1 MAVQVL
7 PAALAAKIAAG
18 EVVERPASVVKELC
32 ENALD
37 AQATSIA
44 VVIEQGGLRRLCVED
59 DGVGI
64 AANDL
69 PLTVRRYAT
78 SKIGSVDDLA
88 AIRTLGFRGEALAS
102 IAAVSHLDIRSRTA
116 QDRAAQQLKTAGGD
130 DPKVTATSGPVGTA
144 VDVRQLFFNVP
155 ARLAFCK
162 SPQAETQRVTQCVQ
176 HLALSR
182 PAVRFSLTV
191 SGREVFASAGS
202 GRIEDV
208 FIAMH
213 GHELA
218 EQLIPVDDPLVQGV
232 LVQPTVNRGNRTGV
246 SLFVNNR
253 WVQQRALLY
262 ALTDVYAEL
271 MPDGRYPL
279 AALNVSLP
287 WEEVD
292 VNVHP
297 QKSDI
302 RLRDSA
308 RVVRQMRHIL
318 RSVLSQHVAVQPM
331 RQRFQTADT
340 WRNPEAQAS
349 PGQSAR
355 AVDLFRPVGA
365 EGLAPDNGA
374 LQAAPT
380 APSELRVL
388 GQINAMYLIAEGIDG
403 MYLIDQHSAHE
414 RVLYEAV
421 LKRLP
426 EAQRQQ
432 LLQPQPLS
440 LAPPHLQWLEGYAE
454 DLQRMGFEVEPFGSG
469 AWLLRAVPTFLA
481 EKGHDWGQFVA
492 TVIEQKDNPDY
503 RGDPLER
510 LRWIIACHGAV
521 KAGDT
526 LSHEQI
532 TALLSAL
539 ERCDLARTCP
549 HGRPTMV
556 RLSHAQLARE
566 FGRT

>member
-1 MAVQVL
+1 MSVQIL

-18 EVVERPASVVKELC
+18 EVVERPASVVKELS

-37 AQATSIA
+37 ACASAISIS
-44 VVIEQGGLRRLCVED
+44 IEQGGLRRIVVED
-59 DGVGI
+59 NGNGI
-64 AANDL
+64 AADDL

-78 SKIGSVDDLA
+78 SKIRSVDDLA

-102 IAAVSHLDIRSRTA
+102 IAAVSHVEIRSRTA
-116 QDRAAQQLKTAGGD
+116 QDRAALQLATVGGD
-130 DPKVTATSGPVGTA
+130 NVDVAATAGPVGTA
-144 VDVRQLFFNVP
+144 VDVRHLFFNVP
-155 ARLAFCK
+155 ARLAFSK
-162 SPQAETQRVTQCVQ
+162 SPQAETQRIVQCVQ
-176 HLALSR
+176 HLALSH
-182 PAVRFSLTV
+182 PAVRFTLKV
-191 SGREVFASAGS
+191 SGREVFAANGS
-202 GRIEDV
+202 GRMEDV

-218 EQLIPVDDPLVQGV
+218 EQLIPVDDPLMQGL
-232 LVQPTVNRGNRTGV
+232 LVQPTVHRGNRTGV
-246 SLFVNNR
+246 SLFVNSR

-262 ALTDVYAEL
+262 TVTDVYAEL

-279 AALNVSLP
+279 AALNLKLP
-287 WEEVD
+287 VEDVD

-302 RLRDSA
+302 RLKDAAGVA
-308 RVVRQMRHIL
+308 RQLRRVL
-318 RSVLSQHVAVQPM
+318 RSVLAQHVAVQPM
-331 RQRFQTADT
+331 RQHFQSPQA
-340 WRNPEAQAS
+340 WRGAGGQAG
-349 PGQSAR
+349 PGQTDR

-365 EGLAPDNGA
+365 EDAAPDDGA
-374 LQAAPT
+374 VQTAPST
-380 APSELRVL
+380 PSELRVL
-388 GQINAMYLIAEGIDG
+388 GQINAMYLIAEGVDG

-426 EAQRQQ
+426 EAQSQQ
-432 LLQPQPLS
+432 LLQPQTLS
-440 LAPPHLQWLEGYAE
+440 LAPTHAQWLEVNAVE
-454 DLQRMGFEVEPFGSG
+454 LERMGFALEPFGTD
-469 AWLLRAVPTFLA
+469 AWLLRAVPLFLA
-481 EKGHDWGQFVA
+481 EKGHDWGQFVK

-510 LRWIIACHGAV
+510 LRWVIACHGAV

-526 LSHEQI
+526 LVHEQI
-532 TALLSAL
+532 AALLGAL

-566 FGRT
+566 FGRA

>member
-37 AQATSIA
+37 AQAAAIT
-44 VVIEQGGLRRLCVED
+44 VGIEQGGLRRIVVED
-59 DGVGI
+59 DGAGMS
-64 AANDL
+64 ADDL

-78 SKIGSVDDLA
+78 SKIGSVADLA

-116 QDRAAQQLKTAGGD
+116 EDRAAQRLTAAGGED
-130 DPKVTATSGPVGTA
+130 VATSATAGPVGTA
-144 VDVRQLFFNVP
+144 VDVRHLFFNVP

-162 SPQAETQRVTQCVQ
+162 SPQAEAQRIVQCVQ
-176 HLALSR
+176 HLALSH
-182 PAVRFSLTV
+182 PAVRFTLTV
-191 SGREVFASAGS
+191 DGREVFAATGS
-202 GRIEDV
+202 GRVEDA

-213 GHELA
+213 GHALA

-232 LVQPTVNRGNRTGV
+232 LVQPAVHRGNRTGV
-246 SLFVNNR
+246 SLFVNHR

-262 ALTDVYAEL
+262 ALTDVYGEL

-279 AALNVSLP
+279 AALNIALP
-287 WEEVD
+287 VEEVD

-297 QKSDI
+297 QKAEV
-302 RLRDSA
+302 RLRDTT
-308 RVVRQMRHIL
+308 RIVRQMRHVL
-318 RSVLSQHVAVQPM
+318 RSVLARHVAVQPL
-331 RQRFQTADT
+331 RQHFQPMDA
-340 WRNPEAQAS
+340 RRGAVEHAG
-349 PGQSAR
+349 PGQAAR
-355 AVDLFRPVGA
+355 AVDLFRPAGVDVAVPETGA
-365 EGLAPDNGA
+365 QPAGP
-374 LQAAPT
+374 AAPP
-380 APSELRVL
+380 ALRVL
-388 GQINAMYLIAEGIDG
+388 GQIGAMYVIAEGVDG

-426 EAQRQQ
+426 EAQSQQ
-432 LLQPQPLS
+432 LLQPQTLS
-440 LAPPHLQWLEGYAE
+440 LNPAHVQWLEAHVAE
-454 DLQRMGFEVEPFGSG
+454 LHRMGFALEPFGAD
-469 AWLLRAVPTFLA
+469 AWLLRAVPLFLA
-481 EKGHDWGQFVA
+481 EKGHDWVQFIR
-492 TVIEQKDNPDY
+492 TVIELKDNPDY

-510 LRWIIACHGAV
+510 LRWVIACHGAV

-532 TALLSAL
+532 AALLDAL

>member
-1 MAVQVL
+1 MAVHVL

-37 AQATSIA
+37 AQAAA
-44 VVIEQGGLRRLCVED
+44 VTITIEQGGLRRIAVED
-59 DGVGI
+59 NGAGI
-64 AANDL
+64 AADDL
-69 PLTVRRYAT
+69 PLTLRRYAT
-78 SKIGSVDDLA
+78 SKLSSVEDLA

-116 QDRAAQQLKTAGGD
+116 QERSARVLTAVGGEQQALQAAA
-130 DPKVTATSGPVGTA
+130 GPVGTA
-144 VDVRQLFFNVP
+144 LDVRHLFFNVP

-162 SPQAETQRVTQCVQ
+162 SPRAEAQRIAQCVQ

-182 PAVRFSLTV
+182 PSVRFTLSV
-191 SGREVFASAGS
+191 NGREVFASTGN
-202 GRIEDV
+202 GRMADV

-218 EQLIPVDDPLVQGV
+218 EQLIPVDDPFVQGV
-232 LVQPTVNRGNRTGV
+232 LVQPAVHRGNRTGV
-246 SLFVNNR
+246 SLFVNGR
-253 WVQQRALLY
+253 WVQQRALVY
-262 ALTDVYAEL
+262 AVTDVYAEL

-279 AALNVSLP
+279 AALDVALP
-287 WEEVD
+287 WADVD

-297 QKSDI
+297 QKAEI
-302 RLRDSA
+302 RLRDTGRA
-308 RVVRQMRHIL
+308 VGQLRRVL
-318 RSVLSQHVAVQPM
+318 RAALAEHVAVQPM
-331 RQRFQTADT
+331 RQRFQPLDT
-340 WRNPEAQAS
+340 WRGNAAPAG
-349 PGQSAR
+349 PGQSER
-355 AVDLFRPVGA
+355 AVDLFRPVEA
-365 EGLAPDNGA
+365 DAAAANGA
-374 LQAAPT
+374 PPPVAP
-380 APSELRVL
+380 APPELRIL
-388 GQINAMYLIAEGIDG
+388 GQLSAMYVIAEGVDG
-403 MYLIDQHSAHE
+403 LYLVDQHSAHE

-426 EAQRQQ
+426 EAESQP
-432 LLQPQPLS
+432 LLQPQPLA
-440 LAPPHLQWLEGYAE
+440 LAPAHVQWLEAHAAE
-454 DLQRMGFEVEPFGSG
+454 LQRMGFALEPFGSG
-469 AWLLRAVPTFLA
+469 SWLLRAVPSFLA
-481 EKGHDWGQFVA
+481 EKGHDWGEFVT
-492 TVIEQKDNPDY
+492 TVIEQQDNPDY

-510 LRWIIACHGAV
+510 LRWVIACHGAV

-532 TALLSAL
+532 TALLGAL

-566 FGRT
+566 FGRA

>member
-44 VVIEQGGLRRLCVED
+44 VVIEQGGLRRLRVED

-130 DPKVTATSGPVGTA
+130 DPKVTATAGPVGTA

-182 PAVRFSLTV
+182 PAVRFTLTV

-202 GRIEDV
+202 GSIEDV

-302 RLRDSA
+302 RLKDSA
-308 RVVRQMRHIL
+308 RVVRQMRHVL

-331 RQRFQTADT
+331 RQRFQSADT

-365 EGLAPDNGA
+365 EGPAPDNGA

-388 GQINAMYLIAEGIDG
+388 GQINAMYLIAEGRDG

>member
-1 MAVQVL
+1 MAVQIL

-37 AQATSIA
+37 AQATAIT
-44 VVIEQGGLRRLCVED
+44 VGIEQGGLRRIGIED
-59 DGVGI
+59 NGVGI
-64 AANDL
+64 VAEDL
-69 PLTVRRYAT
+69 PLAVRRYAT
-78 SKIGSVDDLA
+78 SKISSVDDLA

-116 QDRAAQQLKTAGGD
+116 QDRSAHVLTAVGGEQTEMAATAG
-130 DPKVTATSGPVGTA
+130 SVGTA
-144 VDVRQLFFNVP
+144 VDVRHLFFNVP

-162 SPQAETQRVTQCVQ
+162 SPQAETQRIVQCVQ
-176 HLALSR
+176 HLALSH
-182 PAVRFSLTV
+182 PAVRLELSV
-191 SGREVFASAGS
+191 NGREVFSSSGS
-202 GRIEDV
+202 GRMEDV
-208 FIAMH
+208 FIAMY
-213 GHELA
+213 GHEIA
-218 EQLIPVDDPLVQGV
+218 EQLIPVDDPLMHGV
-232 LVQPTVNRGNRTGV
+232 LVQPAVNRGNRTGV
-246 SLFVNNR
+246 SLFVNGR
-253 WVQQRALLY
+253 WVQQRALAY
-262 ALTDVYAEL
+262 AVTDVYAEL

-279 AALNVSLP
+279 AALDVSLP

-302 RLRDSA
+302 RLKDSG
-308 RVVRQMRHIL
+308 RVMRQMRHVM
-318 RSVLSQHVAVQPM
+318 RSELAQHVAVQPM
-331 RQRFQTADT
+331 RQHFQSMDS
-340 WRNPEAQAS
+340 WRGTEVS
-349 PGQSAR
+349 VDPGRSAR
-355 AVDLFRPVGA
+355 AEDLFRPADGA
-365 EGLAPDNGA
+365 SVAPDNGSA
-374 LQAAPT
+374 PAAPV
-380 APSELRVL
+380 APSELRVV
-388 GQINAMYLIAEGIDG
+388 GQLSAMYVIAEGFDG

-426 EAQRQQ
+426 EALSQQ

-440 LAPPHLQWLEGYAE
+440 LAPAHLQWLEAHVE
-454 DLQRMGFEVEPFGSG
+454 EIQRMGFKLEPFGSG
-469 AWLLRAVPTFLA
+469 AWLLRAVPVFLA

-532 TALLSAL
+532 EALLGAL

-556 RLSHAQLARE
+556 RLSHSQLARE

>member
-1 MAVQVL
+1 MVIKVL

-44 VVIEQGGLRRLCVED
+44 VVIEEGGLRRIFVED
-59 DGVGI
+59 DGDGI
-64 AANDL
+64 AADDL

-116 QDRAAQQLKTAGGD
+116 QDRAAQRLTAVGGEYAGLTATAG
-130 DPKVTATSGPVGTA
+130 PIGTA
-144 VDVRQLFFNVP
+144 AEVRHLFYNVP

-162 SPQAETQRVTQCVQ
+162 SPQAENQRVIQCVQ

-182 PAVRFSLTV
+182 PAVRFALAV
-191 SGREVFASAGS
+191 NGREVFASGGS
-202 GRIEDV
+202 GRMEDV

-218 EQLIPVDDPLVQGV
+218 EQLISVDDPLVQGV
-232 LVQPTVNRGNRTGV
+232 LVQPTVTRGNRTGV

-253 WVQQRALLY
+253 WVQQRALMY

-279 AALNVSLP
+279 AALDVSLP
-287 WEEVD
+287 WDEVD

-302 RLRDSA
+302 RLKDSG
-308 RVVRQMRHIL
+308 RVMRQMRHVL
-318 RSVLSQHVAVQPM
+318 RSVLAQHVAVQPM
-331 RQRFQTADT
+331 RQRFQSMDT
-340 WRNPEAQAS
+340 WHSPEAHAS
-349 PGQSAR
+349 PGQTAR
-355 AVDLFRPVGA
+355 AVDLFRPKGA
-365 EGLAPDNGA
+365 EGPAPDNGA
-374 LQAAPT
+374 NRAAPT

-388 GQINAMYLIAEGIDG
+388 GQISAMYLIAEGMDG

-426 EAQRQQ
+426 EAQSQQ

-440 LAPPHLQWLEGYAE
+440 LLPTHMQWLEAHVAE
-454 DLQRMGFEVEPFGSG
+454 LERMGFALEPFGTD
-469 AWLLRAVPTFLA
+469 AWLLRAVPLFLA
-481 EKGHDWGQFVA
+481 EKGHDWGHFVKS
-492 TVIEQKDNPDY
+492 VIEQKDNPDY

-510 LRWIIACHGAV
+510 LRWVIACHGAV
-521 KAGDT
+521 KAGDA

-532 TALLSAL
+532 MALLSAL

>member
-44 VVIEQGGLRRLCVED
+44 VVIEQGGLRRLFVED

-130 DPKVTATSGPVGTA
+130 DPKVTATAGPIGTA

-182 PAVRFSLTV
+182 PAVRFTLTV

-202 GRIEDV
+202 GSIEDV

-302 RLRDSA
+302 RLKDSA
-308 RVVRQMRHIL
+308 RVVRQMRHVL

-331 RQRFQTADT
+331 RQRFQSADT
-340 WRNPEAQAS
+340 WRNPAAQAS
-349 PGQSAR
+349 PGRSAR

-432 LLQPQPLS
+432 LLQPEPLS

>member
-1 MAVQVL
+1 MSVQVL

-37 AQATSIA
+37 ARATA
-44 VVIEQGGLRRLCVED
+44 VAVGIEQGGLRRIIVED
-59 DGVGI
+59 NGDGI
-64 AANDL
+64 AADDL

-78 SKIGSVDDLA
+78 SKISNVDDLA

-102 IAAVSHLDIRSRTA
+102 IAAVSHVDIRSRTA
-116 QDRAAQQLKTAGGD
+116 QGRAAQRLTAVGGED
-130 DPKVTATSGPVGTA
+130 VEMTATAGPVGTA
-144 VDVRQLFFNVP
+144 VDVRHLFFNVP

-162 SPQAETQRVTQCVQ
+162 SPQAETQRIIQCVQ
-176 HLALSR
+176 HLALSH
-182 PAVRFSLTV
+182 PAVRFTLNV
-191 SGREVFASAGS
+191 NGREVFATHGS
-202 GRIEDV
+202 GRMEDV

-218 EQLIPVDDPLVQGV
+218 EQLIPVEDPLVQGV
-232 LVQPTVNRGNRTGV
+232 LVQPTVHRGNRTGV
-246 SLFVNNR
+246 SLFVNSR
-253 WVQQRALLY
+253 WVQQRALVY
-262 ALTDVYAEL
+262 TVTDVYAEL
-271 MPDGRYPL
+271 MPDGRYPV
-279 AALNVSLP
+279 AALNLALP
-287 WEEVD
+287 VEDVD

-302 RLRDSA
+302 RLRDAA
-308 RVVRQMRHIL
+308 RVARQLRHVL
-318 RSVLSQHVAVQPM
+318 RSVLAQHVAVQPM
-331 RQRFQTADT
+331 RQHFQSTES
-340 WRNPEAQAS
+340 WRGTEGQAG
-349 PGQSAR
+349 PGQTAR

-365 EGLAPDNGA
+365 EDAAPGNGA
-374 LQAAPT
+374 VQTAPT

-388 GQINAMYLIAEGIDG
+388 GQINAMYLIAEGVDG

-426 EAQRQQ
+426 EAQSQQ

-440 LAPPHLQWLEGYAE
+440 LAPAHAQWLEAHAE
-454 DLQRMGFEVEPFGSG
+454 ELEPMGFALEPFGAD
-469 AWLLRAVPTFLA
+469 AWLLRAVPLFLA
-481 EKGHDWGQFVA
+481 ERGHDWGQFVR

-510 LRWIIACHGAV
+510 LRWVIACHGAV

-526 LSHEQI
+526 LAHEQI
-532 TALLSAL
+532 VALLGAL

>member
-1 MAVQVL
+1 MAVQIL

-37 AQATSIA
+37 AQAAA
-44 VVIEQGGLRRLCVED
+44 VGVGIEQGGLRRIVVED
-59 DGVGI
+59 DGTGI
-64 AANDL
+64 TSDEL

-78 SKIGSVDDLA
+78 SKISSVADLA
-88 AIRTLGFRGEALAS
+88 AIQTLGFRGEALAS
-102 IAAVSHLDIRSRTA
+102 IAAVSHLHVRSRTA
-116 QDRAAQQLKTAGGD
+116 AERAAHLLTAVGGEHTAAKPTAG
-130 DPKVTATSGPVGTA
+130 PIGTA
-144 VDVRQLFFNVP
+144 VDVQHLFFNVP

-162 SPQAETQRVTQCVQ
+162 SPQAEAQRIVQCVQ
-176 HLALSR
+176 HLALSH

-191 SGREVFASAGS
+191 NGREVFAATGS
-202 GRIEDV
+202 GRMEDV

-213 GHELA
+213 GHEIA
-218 EQLIPVDDPLVQGV
+218 EQLIPIDEPLVHGV
-232 LVQPTVNRGNRTGV
+232 LVQPTVNRGNRTGI

-253 WVQQRALLY
+253 WVLQRALTY
-262 ALTDVYAEL
+262 AITDVYAEL
-271 MPDGRYPL
+271 MPEGRYPL
-279 AALNVSLP
+279 AAFNVALP

-302 RLRDSA
+302 RLKDSG
-308 RVVRQMRHIL
+308 RVVRQL
-318 RSVLSQHVAVQPM
+318 RSVVRSVLAQHVAVQPM
-331 RQRFQTADT
+331 RQHFQSMDSWRSAD
-340 WRNPEAQAS
+340 AAAG
-349 PGQSAR
+349 PGQSAQ
-355 AVDLFRPVGA
+355 AVDLFRPAGA
-365 EGLAPDNGA
+365 ETTTPDSGA
-374 LQAAPT
+374 VQAAPT

-388 GQINAMYLIAEGIDG
+388 GQLGNMYVIAEGVDG

-426 EAQRQQ
+426 GAESQP
-432 LLQPQPLS
+432 LLQPQPLTLS
-440 LAPPHLQWLEGYAE
+440 PTHVQWLETHVE
-454 DLQRMGFEVEPFGSG
+454 ELQRMGFALEPFGND
-469 AWLLRAVPTFLA
+469 AWLLRAVPVFLA
-481 EKGHDWGQFVA
+481 DKGHDWGSFVV
-492 TVIEQKDNPDY
+492 TVIEQEDNPDY

-510 LRWIIACHGAV
+510 LRWVIACHGAV
-521 KAGDT
+521 KAGDV
-526 LSHEQI
+526 LSLPQI
-532 TALLSAL
+532 EALLGAL

-566 FGRT
+566 FGRV

>member
-1 MAVQVL
+1 MSVQVL
-7 PAALAAKIAAG
+7 PGPLAAKIAAG

-37 AQATSIA
+37 AQATAI
-44 VVIEQGGLRRLCVED
+44 VVAIEQGGLRRIRVED
-59 DGVGI
+59 NGDGI
-64 AANDL
+64 AAGDL
-69 PLTVRRYAT
+69 PVTARRYAT
-78 SKIGSVDDLA
+78 SKIRSVDDLA

-102 IAAVSHLDIRSRTA
+102 IAAVSHVDIRSRTA
-116 QDRAAQQLKTAGGD
+116 QDRVAQQLGVVGGEIADVVSTA
-130 DPKVTATSGPVGTA
+130 GPVGTA
-144 VDVRQLFFNVP
+144 VDVRHLFFNVP

-162 SPQAETQRVTQCVQ
+162 SPQAETQRIIQCVQ

-182 PAVRFSLTV
+182 PAVRFTLNV
-191 SGREVFASAGS
+191 NGREVFATHGS
-202 GRIEDV
+202 GRMQDV

-253 WVQQRALLY
+253 WVQQRALVY
-262 ALTDVYAEL
+262 TVTDVYAEL

-279 AALNVSLP
+279 AALNVALP
-287 WEEVD
+287 VEDVD

-302 RLRDSA
+302 RLKDGGSVTR
-308 RVVRQMRHIL
+308 RLRHVL
-318 RSVLSQHVAVQPM
+318 RSELARHVAVQPM
-331 RQRFQTADT
+331 RQHFQSMET
-340 WRNPEAQAS
+340 WHGGEGQAG
-349 PGQSAR
+349 PGQAAR
-355 AVDLFRPVGA
+355 AVDLFRPPDANGDSA
-365 EGLAPDNGA
+365 ANAPLD
-374 LQAAPT
+374 AART
-380 APSELRVL
+380 TPSELRVL
-388 GQINAMYLIAEGIDG
+388 GQISAMYLIAEGIDG

-426 EAQRQQ
+426 EAQSQQ
-432 LLQPQPLS
+432 LLQPQTLS
-440 LAPPHLQWLEGYAE
+440 LSPPHVQWLVANVEE
-454 DLQRMGFEVEPFGSG
+454 LQRMGFALESFGAG
-469 AWLLRAVPTFLA
+469 AWLLRAVPLFLA
-481 EKGHDWGQFVA
+481 ERGHDWGQFVK

-510 LRWIIACHGAV
+510 LRWVIACHGAV
-521 KAGDT
+521 KAGDA
-526 LSHEQI
+526 LAHEQI
-532 TALLSAL
+532 VALLGAL

-556 RLSHAQLARE
+556 RLTHAQLARE

>member
-1 MAVQVL
+1 MSVHVL
-7 PAALAAKIAAG
+7 PGPLAAKIAAG

-37 AQATSIA
+37 ARATSIA
-44 VVIEQGGLRRLCVED
+44 VAIEQGGLRRIRVED
-59 DGVGI
+59 DGDGI
-64 AANDL
+64 AADDL
-69 PLTVRRYAT
+69 PVTVRRYAT
-78 SKIGSVDDLA
+78 SKIRSVDDLA

-102 IAAVSHLDIRSRTA
+102 IAAVSHVDIRSRTA
-116 QDRAAQQLKTAGGD
+116 PDRVARQLAAVGGEIAEVVATA
-130 DPKVTATSGPVGTA
+130 GPVGTA
-144 VDVRQLFFNVP
+144 VDVRHLFFNVP

-162 SPQAETQRVTQCVQ
+162 SPQAETQRIIQCVQ
-176 HLALSR
+176 HLALSC
-182 PAVRFSLTV
+182 PAVRFTLNV
-191 SGREVFASAGS
+191 NGREVFASAGS

-232 LVQPTVNRGNRTGV
+232 LVQPTVHRGNRTGV

-253 WVQQRALLY
+253 WVQQRALVY
-262 ALTDVYAEL
+262 AVTDVYAEL

-279 AALNVSLP
+279 GALNVALP
-287 WEEVD
+287 VEDVD

-302 RLRDSA
+302 RLKDGGSVTR
-308 RVVRQMRHIL
+308 RLRHVL
-318 RSVLSQHVAVQPM
+318 RSVLTQHVAVQPM
-331 RQRFQTADT
+331 RQHFQSTES
-340 WRNPEAQAS
+340 WHGGEGQPGPEQA
-349 PGQSAR
+349 AR
-355 AVDLFRPVGA
+355 AVDLFRPPDANADSADG
-365 EGLAPDNGA
+365 GPLA
-374 LQAAPT
+374 AAPAT
-380 APSELRVL
+380 PSELRVL
-388 GQINAMYLIAEGIDG
+388 GQISAMYLIAEGVDG
-403 MYLIDQHSAHE
+403 MYLVDQHSAHE

-426 EAQRQQ
+426 EAQSQQ
-432 LLQPQPLS
+432 LLQPEPLS
-440 LAPPHLQWLEGYAE
+440 LSPAHAQWLEAHVDE
-454 DLQRMGFEVEPFGSG
+454 LQRMGFALEPFGNA
-469 AWLLRAVPTFLA
+469 AWLLRSVPLFLA
-481 EKGHDWGQFVA
+481 EKGHDWGQFVK

-510 LRWIIACHGAV
+510 LRWVIACHGAV

-526 LSHEQI
+526 LAHEQI
-532 TALLSAL
+532 TALLGAL

>member
-1 MAVQVL
+1 MSVQVL

-44 VVIEQGGLRRLCVED
+44 VVIEQGGLRRIFVED
-59 DGVGI
+59 NGVGI
-64 AANDL
+64 AADDL

-102 IAAVSHLDIRSRTA
+102 IAAVSRLEIRSRTA
-116 QDRAAQQLKTAGGD
+116 QDRAAQQLSASGGD
-130 DPKVTATSGPVGTA
+130 DVEVTATAGPVGTA
-144 VDVRQLFFNVP
+144 VDIRHLFFNVP

-162 SPQAETQRVTQCVQ
+162 SPQAETQRVIQCVQ
-176 HLALSR
+176 HLALSH
-182 PAVRFSLTV
+182 PAVRFALTAN
-191 SGREVFASAGS
+191 GREVFASSGS

-218 EQLIPVDDPLVQGV
+218 EQLISVDDPLVQGV
-232 LVQPTVNRGNRTGV
+232 LVQPTVTRGNRTGV

-253 WVQQRALLY
+253 WVQQRALVY

-279 AALNVSLP
+279 AALNITLP

-302 RLRDSA
+302 RLKDTTRI
-308 RVVRQMRHIL
+308 VRQVRHVL
-318 RSVLSQHVAVQPM
+318 RSVLAQHVAVQPM
-331 RQRFQTADT
+331 RQHFQTMDT

-349 PGQSAR
+349 PGQAAQ

-365 EGLAPDNGA
+365 EGLGPDNGA
-374 LQAAPT
+374 LQAAST
-380 APSELRVL
+380 APSALRVV
-388 GQINAMYLIAEGIDG
+388 GQISAMYLIAEGIDG

-426 EAQRQQ
+426 EAQSQQ
-432 LLQPQPLS
+432 LLQPEPLS
-440 LAPPHLQWLEGYAE
+440 LAPAHAQWLEAHVAE
-454 DLQRMGFEVEPFGSG
+454 LERMGFALEPFGNA
-469 AWLLRAVPTFLA
+469 AWLLRAVPVFLA
-481 EKGHDWGQFVA
+481 EKGHDWGQFVK

-510 LRWIIACHGAV
+510 LRWVIACHGAV

-526 LSHEQI
+526 LAHEQI
-532 TALLSAL
+532 TALLGAL

>member
-1 MAVQVL
+1 MSVQVL

-44 VVIEQGGLRRLCVED
+44 VSIEQGGLRRIVVED
-59 DGVGI
+59 NGDGI
-64 AANDL
+64 AADDL
-69 PLTVRRYAT
+69 LLTVCRYAT
-78 SKIGSVDDLA
+78 SKISSVDDLA
-88 AIRTLGFRGEALAS
+88 GIRTLGFRGEALAS

-116 QDRAAQQLKTAGGD
+116 QDHAAQQLSAVGGEHIEIRSTA
-130 DPKVTATSGPVGTA
+130 GPVGTA
-144 VDVRQLFFNVP
+144 VDVRHLFFNVP

-162 SPQAETQRVTQCVQ
+162 SPQAETQRIIQCVQ
-176 HLALSR
+176 HLALSH
-182 PAVRFSLTV
+182 PAVRFTLDV
-191 SGREVFASAGS
+191 NGREVFATTGS
-202 GRIEDV
+202 GRMEDV

-218 EQLIPVDDPLVQGV
+218 EQLIPLDDPLVQGV
-232 LVQPTVNRGNRTGV
+232 LVQPAVHRGNRTGV
-246 SLFVNNR
+246 SLFVNSR
-253 WVQQRALLY
+253 WVQQRALVY
-262 ALTDVYAEL
+262 TVTDVYAEL

-279 AALNVSLP
+279 AALNLALP
-287 WEEVD
+287 VEDVD

-302 RLRDSA
+302 RLKDAA
-308 RVVRQMRHIL
+308 RVARQLRHVL
-318 RSVLSQHVAVQPM
+318 RSVLARHVAVQPM
-331 RQRFQTADT
+331 RQHFQSMDA
-340 WRNPEAQAS
+340 WRS
-349 PGQSAR
+349 PGIQPSADQTR
-355 AVDLFRPVGA
+355 GAVDLFRP
-365 EGLAPDNGA
+365 PDANGGTA
-374 LQAAPT
+374 GNGPPDAAPT
-380 APSELRVL
+380 TPSELRVL
-388 GQINAMYLIAEGIDG
+388 GQIRAMYLIAEGIDG

-426 EAQRQQ
+426 EAQSQQ
-432 LLQPQPLS
+432 LLEPQTLS
-440 LAPPHLQWLEGYAE
+440 LPPTHVQWLEANVE
-454 DLQRMGFEVEPFGSG
+454 ELKRMGFALESFGAG
-469 AWLLRAVPTFLA
+469 AWLLRAVPLFLA
-481 EKGHDWGQFVA
+481 EKGHDWGQFVK

-510 LRWIIACHGAV
+510 LRWVIACHGAV

-526 LSHEQI
+526 LAHEQI
-532 TALLSAL
+532 VALLGAL

>member
-1 MAVQVL
+1 MSVQIL
-7 PAALAAKIAAG
+7 PGPLAAKIAAG

-44 VVIEQGGLRRLCVED
+44 VAIEQGGLRRIRVED
-59 DGVGI
+59 NGDGI
-64 AANDL
+64 AADDL
-69 PLTVRRYAT
+69 PVTVRRYAT
-78 SKIGSVDDLA
+78 SKISSIDDLA

-102 IAAVSHLDIRSRTA
+102 IAAVSHVDIRSRTA
-116 QDRAAQQLKTAGGD
+116 QDRVAQQLAIVGGED
-130 DPKVTATSGPVGTA
+130 ATQAASAGPVGTA
-144 VDVRQLFFNVP
+144 VDVRHLFFNVP

-162 SPQAETQRVTQCVQ
+162 SPQAETQRIIQCVQ
-176 HLALSR
+176 HLALSH
-182 PAVRFSLTV
+182 PEVRFTLNV
-191 SGREVFASAGS
+191 NGRDVFATTGS
-202 GRIEDV
+202 GRMADV

-218 EQLIPVDDPLVQGV
+218 DQLIPVDDSLVQGV
-232 LVQPTVNRGNRTGV
+232 LTQPTVHRGNRTGV

-253 WVQQRALLY
+253 WVQQRALVY
-262 ALTDVYAEL
+262 TVTDVYAEL

-279 AALNVSLP
+279 AALDLALP
-287 WEEVD
+287 VEDVD

-302 RLRDSA
+302 RLKDGGSVTR
-308 RVVRQMRHIL
+308 RLRHVL
-318 RSVLSQHVAVQPM
+318 RSELARHVAVQPM
-331 RQRFQTADT
+331 RQHFQSLDSWRGPGTQPSADQT
-340 WRNPEAQAS
+340 R
-349 PGQSAR
+349 G
-355 AVDLFRPVGA
+355 AVDLFRP
-365 EGLAPDNGA
+365 PDANGGTSGNGPPD
-374 LQAAPT
+374 AAQST
-380 APSELRVL
+380 PSELRVL
-388 GQINAMYLIAEGIDG
+388 GQIGAMYLIAEGRDG

-426 EAQRQQ
+426 EAQSQQ
-432 LLQPQPLS
+432 LLEPQPLTLS
-440 LAPPHLQWLEGYAE
+440 PTHVQWLEANVE
-454 DLQRMGFEVEPFGSG
+454 ELQRMGFALESFGAG
-469 AWLLRAVPTFLA
+469 AWLLRAVPLFLA
-481 EKGHDWGQFVA
+481 EKGHDWGEFVK

-510 LRWIIACHGAV
+510 LRWVIACHGSV

-526 LSHEQI
+526 LAHEQI
-532 TALLSAL
+532 VALLGAL

-566 FGRT
+566 FGRA

>member
-7 PAALAAKIAAG
+7 PAVLAAKIAAG

-44 VVIEQGGLRRLCVED
+44 VVIEQGGLRRLCVVD
-59 DGVGI
+59 DGVGVS
-64 AANDL
+64 ANDL

-116 QDRAAQQLKTAGGD
+116 QDRAAQQLKTEGGD
-130 DPKVTATSGPVGTA
+130 DAKVTATAGPVGTA

-202 GRIEDV
+202 GSIEDV
-208 FIAMH
+208 FISMH

-246 SLFVNNR
+246 SLFVNDR

-302 RLRDSA
+302 RLKDSA
-308 RVVRQMRHIL
+308 RVVRQMRHVL

-331 RQRFQTADT
+331 RQRFQSADT

-349 PGQSAR
+349 PGRSAR

-365 EGLAPDNGA
+365 EGPAPDSGA
-374 LQAAPT
+374 MQAAPT

>member
-1 MAVQVL
+1 MSVQVL

-37 AQATSIA
+37 AQATAITIA
-44 VVIEQGGLRRLCVED
+44 IEQGGLRRIFVED
-59 DGVGI
+59 NGAGI
-64 AANDL
+64 AAEDL
-69 PLTVRRYAT
+69 SLTVRRYAT

-102 IAAVSHLDIRSRTA
+102 IAAVSHVDIRSRTA
-116 QDRAAQQLKTAGGD
+116 QDRTAQLLSAVGGENVAVAATA
-130 DPKVTATSGPVGTA
+130 GPVGTA
-144 VDVRQLFFNVP
+144 VDVRHLFFNVP

-162 SPQAETQRVTQCVQ
+162 SPQAETQRIIQCVQ
-176 HLALSR
+176 HLALSQ
-182 PAVRFSLTV
+182 PAVRFTLSAN
-191 SGREVFASAGS
+191 GREVFATHGS
-202 GRIEDV
+202 GRMEDV

-218 EQLIPVDDPLVQGV
+218 EQLIPVAEPLVQGV
-232 LVQPTVNRGNRTGV
+232 LVQPTVHRGNRTGV

-253 WVQQRALLY
+253 WVQQRALTY
-262 ALTDVYAEL
+262 AVTDVYAEL
-271 MPDGRYPL
+271 MPDGRFPL
-279 AALNVSLP
+279 AALNLALP
-287 WEEVD
+287 VEDVD

-302 RLRDSA
+302 RLKDTA
-308 RVVRQMRHIL
+308 RVARQMRHVL
-318 RSVLSQHVAVQPM
+318 RSVLTRHVAVQPM
-331 RQRFQTADT
+331 RQHFQTTDT
-340 WRNPEAQAS
+340 WRGAEGQS
-349 PGQSAR
+349 GHGQSAQ

-365 EGLAPDNGA
+365 EDALPDNGSV
-374 LQAAPT
+374 QAAPS

-388 GQINAMYLIAEGIDG
+388 GQISAMYIIAEGVDG

-426 EAQRQQ
+426 EAQSQQ
-432 LLQPQPLS
+432 LLQPQTLS
-440 LAPPHLQWLEGYAE
+440 LAPAHAQWLEAHVDE
-454 DLQRMGFEVEPFGSG
+454 LQRMGFALEPFGAE
-469 AWLLRAVPTFLA
+469 AWLLRAVPLFLA
-481 EKGHDWGQFVA
+481 ERGHEWGQFVR

-510 LRWIIACHGAV
+510 LRWVIACHGAV

-532 TALLSAL
+532 VALLGAL

-566 FGRT
+566 FGRA

>member
-37 AQATSIA
+37 AQATSIV
-44 VVIEQGGLRRLCVED
+44 VVIEQGGLRRLSVAD

-116 QDRAAQQLKTAGGD
+116 QDRAAQQLKTEGGD
-130 DPKVTATSGPVGTA
+130 DAKVTATAGPVGTA

-202 GRIEDV
+202 GSIEDV

-302 RLRDSA
+302 RLKDSA
-308 RVVRQMRHIL
+308 RVVRQMRHVL

-331 RQRFQTADT
+331 RQRFQAADT

-526 LSHEQI
+526 LSNEQM

>member
-1 MAVQVL
+1 MSVHIL

-37 AQATSIA
+37 AQATAIS
-44 VVIEQGGLRRLCVED
+44 VSIEQGGLRRIVVAD
-59 DGVGI
+59 DGSGI
-64 AANDL
+64 TADDL

-102 IAAVSHLDIRSRTA
+102 IAAVAHLEIRTRTA
-116 QDRAAQQLKTAGGD
+116 RDPAAHRF
-130 DPKVTATSGPVGTA
+130 ATSDGDQPVMETTAGPVGTA
-144 VDVRQLFFNVP
+144 VDVRHLFFNVP

-162 SPQAETQRVTQCVQ
+162 SPRAETQRIVQCVQ

-182 PAVRFSLTV
+182 PAVRFRLEV
-191 SGREVFASAGS
+191 GEREVFASSGS
-202 GRIEDV
+202 GSMDDV

-213 GHELA
+213 GHALA
-218 EQLIPVDDPLVQGV
+218 EQLITVDETLLQGV
-232 LVQPTVNRGNRTGV
+232 LVQPAVHRGNRTGV
-246 SLFVNNR
+246 SLFVNGR
-253 WVQQRALLY
+253 WVQQRALTY
-262 ALTDVYAEL
+262 AVTDVYAEL
-271 MPDGRYPL
+271 MPDGRFPL

-287 WEEVD
+287 WEDVD

-302 RLRDSA
+302 RLKDGGS
-308 RVVRQMRHIL
+308 VMRQMRHVL

-331 RQRFQTADT
+331 RQHFQSMDS
-340 WRNPEAQAS
+340 WRGGAAHASSGQAAQAI
-349 PGQSAR
+349 
-355 AVDLFRPVGA
+355 DLFRPVGGDSA
-365 EGLAPDNGA
+365 ATDE
-374 LQAAPT
+374 QAASAANGSPP
-380 APSELRVL
+380 ALRVL
-388 GQINAMYLIAEGIDG
+388 GQLGAMYVIAEGVDG

-426 EAQRQQ
+426 EAQSQQ
-432 LLQPQPLS
+432 LLQPQALS
-440 LAPPHLQWLEGYAE
+440 LTPTHAQWLETHAE
-454 DLQRMGFEVEPFGSG
+454 DLRRMGFALEPFGDD
-469 AWLLRAVPTFLA
+469 AWLLRAVPVFLA
-481 EKGHDWGQFVA
+481 EKGHDWAQFVA

-510 LRWIIACHGAV
+510 LRWVIACHGAV

-526 LSHEQI
+526 LSNEQI
-532 TALLSAL
+532 MALLAAL

-556 RLSHAQLARE
+556 RLTHAQLARE

>member
-1 MAVQVL
+1 MSVQVL
-7 PAALAAKIAAG
+7 PGALAAKIAAG

-37 AQATSIA
+37 AQATAIA
-44 VVIEQGGLRRLCVED
+44 VAIEQGGLRRIRVED
-59 DGVGI
+59 NGDGI
-64 AANDL
+64 AAGDL
-69 PLTVRRYAT
+69 PVTVRRYAT
-78 SKIGSVDDLA
+78 SKIRSVDDLA

-116 QDRAAQQLKTAGGD
+116 QDRVAQQLGVVGGEIADVVSTA
-130 DPKVTATSGPVGTA
+130 GPVGSA
-144 VDVRQLFFNVP
+144 VDVRHLFFNVP

-162 SPQAETQRVTQCVQ
+162 SPQAETQRIIQCVQ
-176 HLALSR
+176 HLALSH
-182 PAVRFSLTV
+182 PAVRVTLTV
-191 SGREVFASAGS
+191 NGREVFENHGS
-202 GRIEDV
+202 GRMEDV

-218 EQLIPVDDPLVQGV
+218 EQLIPVDDPLVQGL

-253 WVQQRALLY
+253 WVQQRALVY
-262 ALTDVYAEL
+262 TVTDVYAEL

-279 AALNVSLP
+279 AALNVALP
-287 WEEVD
+287 VEDVD

-302 RLRDSA
+302 RLKDGGSVTR
-308 RVVRQMRHIL
+308 RLRHVL
-318 RSVLSQHVAVQPM
+318 RSELARHVAVQPM
-331 RQRFQTADT
+331 RQHFQSTET
-340 WRNPEAQAS
+340 WHGGEGQAG
-349 PGQSAR
+349 PGQAAR
-355 AVDLFRPVGA
+355 AVDLFRP
-365 EGLAPDNGA
+365 PDANGNSA
-374 LQAAPT
+374 ANGPLDAAPST
-380 APSELRVL
+380 PSELRVL
-388 GQINAMYLIAEGIDG
+388 GQISAMYLIAEGIDG

-426 EAQRQQ
+426 EAQSQQ
-432 LLQPQPLS
+432 LLEPQPLTLS
-440 LAPPHLQWLEGYAE
+440 PAHVQWLEANVE
-454 DLQRMGFEVEPFGSG
+454 ELQRMGFALESFGAG
-469 AWLLRAVPTFLA
+469 AWLLRAVPLFLA
-481 EKGHDWGQFVA
+481 ERGHDWGQFVK

-510 LRWIIACHGAV
+510 LRWVIACHGAV
-521 KAGDT
+521 KAGDA
-526 LSHEQI
+526 LAHEQI
-532 TALLSAL
+532 VALLGAL

-556 RLSHAQLARE
+556 RLTHAQLARE

>member
-1 MAVQVL
+1 MSVHVL

-37 AQATSIA
+37 AQATAIA
-44 VVIEQGGLRRLCVED
+44 VGIEQGGLRRMYVED
-59 DGVGI
+59 NGRGI
-64 AANDL
+64 AADDL
-69 PLTVRRYAT
+69 PLTVHRYAT
-78 SKIGSVDDLA
+78 SKISSVDELA

-102 IAAVSHLDIRSRTA
+102 IAAVAHLDVRSRTA
-116 QDRAAQQLKTAGGD
+116 QDSSAHLFSAVGGESAPVAATA
-130 DPKVTATSGPVGTA
+130 GPVGTA
-144 VDVRQLFFNVP
+144 VDVRHLFFNVP

-162 SPQAETQRVTQCVQ
+162 SPRAEAQRISQCVQ
-176 HLALSR
+176 HLALSH
-182 PAVRFSLTV
+182 PEVRFALSV
-191 SGREVFASAGS
+191 NEREVFASTGS
-202 GRIEDV
+202 GLMEDV

-218 EQLIPVDDPLVQGV
+218 EQLIPVDDPLVHGV
-232 LVQPTVNRGNRTGV
+232 LTQPTVQRGNRTGI
-246 SLFVNNR
+246 SLFVNGR
-253 WVQQRALLY
+253 WVQQRALTY
-262 ALTDVYAEL
+262 AVTDVYAEL

-279 AALNVSLP
+279 AALNVKLP
-287 WEEVD
+287 LDEVD

-297 QKSDI
+297 QKSEV
-302 RLRDSA
+302 RLKDA
-308 RVVRQMRHIL
+308 GRVVRQLRHVL
-318 RSVLSQHVAVQPM
+318 RAVLAQHVAVQPM
-331 RQRFQTADT
+331 RQHFQAMDT
-340 WRNPEAQAS
+340 WRGGAAHAG
-349 PGQSAR
+349 PGGSAR
-355 AVDLFRPVGA
+355 AVDLFRPVTA
-365 EGLAPDNGA
+365 AAAAPANGA
-374 LQAAPT
+374 APVAPT
-380 APSELRVL
+380 SSSALRVL
-388 GQINAMYLIAEGIDG
+388 GQLGAMYVIAEGVDG

-426 EAQRQQ
+426 EAQSQQ
-432 LLQPQPLS
+432 LLEPQPLS
-440 LAPPHLQWLEGYAE
+440 LSPTHVQWLEANVE
-454 DLQRMGFEVEPFGSG
+454 ELIRMGFALEPFGSD
-469 AWLLRAVPTFLA
+469 AWLLRAVPVFLA
-481 EKGHDWGQFVA
+481 EKGHEWGQFVK

-510 LRWIIACHGAV
+510 LRWVIACHGAV

-532 TALLSAL
+532 TALLGAL

-566 FGRT
+566 FGRA

>member
-1 MAVQVL
+1 MSVQVL

-37 AQATSIA
+37 AQATSIT
-44 VVIEQGGLRRLCVED
+44 VVIEQGGLRRIFVED

-64 AANDL
+64 AADDL
-69 PLTVRRYAT
+69 PVTVCRYAT
-78 SKIGSVDDLA
+78 SKIRSIDDLA

-102 IAAVSHLDIRSRTA
+102 IAAVSHVDIRSRTA
-116 QDRAAQQLKTAGGD
+116 EDRAAQQLSAIGGD
-130 DPKVTATSGPVGTA
+130 NVAVAATAGPVGTA
-144 VDVRQLFFNVP
+144 VDVRHLFFNVP

-162 SPQAETQRVTQCVQ
+162 SPQAETQRIIQCVQ
-176 HLALSR
+176 HLALSH
-182 PAVRFSLTV
+182 PAVRFTLSAND
-191 SGREVFASAGS
+191 REVFAAGGS
-202 GRIEDV
+202 GRMGDV

-213 GHELA
+213 GHEIA
-218 EQLIPVDDPLVQGV
+218 EQLIPVAEPLVQGV
-232 LVQPTVNRGNRTGV
+232 LVQPTVHRGNRTGV

-262 ALTDVYAEL
+262 AVTDVYAEL

-279 AALNVSLP
+279 AALNIALP
-287 WEEVD
+287 LEEVD

-297 QKSDI
+297 QKAEI
-302 RLRDSA
+302 RLRDAA
-308 RVVRQMRHIL
+308 RSVRQVRHVV
-318 RSVLSQHVAVQPM
+318 RSVLAQHVAVQPM
-331 RQRFQTADT
+331 RQHFQTPDT
-340 WRNPEAQAS
+340 WRGAERPAGH
-349 PGQSAR
+349 GQSAQ
-355 AVDLFRPVGA
+355 AVDLFRP
-365 EGLAPDNGA
+365 PDSDGTA
-374 LQAAPT
+374 SDSGGPHVAPT
-380 APSELRVL
+380 APSALRVL
-388 GQINAMYLIAEGIDG
+388 GQINAMYLIAEGVDG

-426 EAQRQQ
+426 EAQSQQ
-432 LLQPQPLS
+432 LLQPEPLS
-440 LAPPHLQWLEGYAE
+440 LSPAHAQWLEAHVDE
-454 DLQRMGFEVEPFGSG
+454 LQRMGFALEPFGNA
-469 AWLLRAVPTFLA
+469 AWLLRSVPLFLA
-481 EKGHDWGQFVA
+481 EKGHDWGQFVK

-510 LRWIIACHGAV
+510 LRWVIACHGAV

-526 LSHEQI
+526 LAHEQI
-532 TALLSAL
+532 TALLGAL

>member
-1 MAVQVL
+1 MPVQVL

-18 EVVERPASVVKELC
+18 EVVERPVSVVKELC

-44 VVIEQGGLRRLCVED
+44 VGIEQGGLRRIYVED
-59 DGVGI
+59 NGLGI
-64 AANDL
+64 AADEL

-78 SKIGSVDDLA
+78 SKISSVDDLA

-116 QDRAAQQLKTAGGD
+116 QDRAAHVLVTIGGEEAQM
-130 DPKVTATSGPVGTA
+130 TATAGPVGTA
-144 VDVRQLFFNVP
+144 VDVRHLFFNVP

-162 SPQAETQRVTQCVQ
+162 SPQAEAQRIIQCVQ
-176 HLALSR
+176 HLALSH
-182 PAVRFSLTV
+182 PEVRFSLNV
-191 SGREVFASAGS
+191 NGREVFASNGG
-202 GRIEDV
+202 GRMEDV

-218 EQLIPVDDPLVQGV
+218 EQLIPMDDPLVQGV
-232 LVQPTVNRGNRTGV
+232 LVQPTVTRGNRTGV
-246 SLFVNNR
+246 SLFVNGR
-253 WVQQRALLY
+253 WVQQRALIY
-262 ALTDVYAEL
+262 TITDVYAEL

-279 AALNVSLP
+279 VALNVSLP
-287 WEEVD
+287 LEEVD

-297 QKSDI
+297 QKSEI
-302 RLRDSA
+302 RLKDA
-308 RVVRQMRHIL
+308 GRVVRQLRHVL
-318 RSVLSQHVAVQPM
+318 RSVLAQHVAVQPL
-331 RQRFQTADT
+331 RQRFQAMDS
-340 WRNPEAQAS
+340 WRSAERHAG
-349 PGQSAR
+349 PGQSAQ
-355 AVDLFRPVGA
+355 AVDLFRPVDTGA
-365 EGLAPDNGA
+365 VPGNGA
-374 LQAAPT
+374 APAQPT
-380 APSELRVL
+380 SPTQLRVL
-388 GQINAMYLIAEGIDG
+388 GQLSAMYVIAEGADG

-426 EAQRQQ
+426 EAQSQQ

-440 LAPPHLQWLEGYAE
+440 LAPAHLHWLEAHVAE
-454 DLQRMGFEVEPFGSG
+454 LERMGFALEPFGTD
-469 AWLLRAVPTFLA
+469 AWLLRAVPLFLA
-481 EKGHDWGQFVA
+481 EKGHDWGRFVS

-510 LRWIIACHGAV
+510 LRWVIACHGAV
-521 KAGDT
+521 KAGDA

-532 TALLSAL
+532 VGLLSAL

>member
-1 MAVQVL
+1 MAVHVL

-37 AQATSIA
+37 AEAAAITIA
-44 VVIEQGGLRRLCVED
+44 IEQGGLRRIAVED
-59 DGVGI
+59 DGAGI
-64 AANDL
+64 GADDL
-69 PLTVRRYAT
+69 PLTLRRYAT
-78 SKIGSVDDLA
+78 SKLSSVEDLA

-102 IAAVSHLDIRSRTA
+102 IAAVSHLDARSRTA
-116 QDRAAQQLKTAGGD
+116 QDRAARLLKAVGGEQTALE
-130 DPKVTATSGPVGTA
+130 PAAGPVGTA
-144 VDVRQLFFNVP
+144 IDVRHLFFNVP

-162 SPQAETQRVTQCVQ
+162 SPRAEAQRVVQCVQ

-182 PAVRFSLTV
+182 PAVRFTLSV
-191 SGREVFASAGS
+191 NGREVFASSGGGS
-202 GRIEDV
+202 VADV

-218 EQLIPVDDPLVQGV
+218 EQLIPVDDPLARGV
-232 LVQPTVNRGNRTGV
+232 LVQPAVHRGNRTGV
-246 SLFVNNR
+246 SLFVNGR
-253 WVQQRALLY
+253 WVQQRALVY
-262 ALTDVYAEL
+262 AVTDVYAEL

-279 AALNVSLP
+279 AALDVLLP
-287 WEEVD
+287 WEDVD

-297 QKSDI
+297 QKAEI
-302 RLRDSA
+302 RLRDTG
-308 RVVRQMRHIL
+308 RVVGQL
-318 RSVLSQHVAVQPM
+318 RRVLRAALAEHVAVQPM
-331 RQRFQTADT
+331 RQRFQPLDT
-340 WRNPEAQAS
+340 WRGVENRPGSGQA
-349 PGQSAR
+349 AR
-355 AVDLFRPVGA
+355 AVDLFRPVEA
-365 EGLAPDNGA
+365 DAPAAVNGA
-374 LQAAPT
+374 AAAAAT
-380 APSELRVL
+380 APELRVL
-388 GQINAMYLIAEGIDG
+388 GQLSAMYVIAEGADG

-414 RVLYEAV
+414 RILYEAV

-426 EAQRQQ
+426 EAESQP

-440 LAPPHLQWLEGYAE
+440 LGPTHLQWLEAHAE
-454 DLQRMGFEVEPFGSG
+454 ELRRMGFALEPFGG
-469 AWLLRAVPTFLA
+469 AWLLRAVPVFLV
-481 EKGHDWGQFVA
+481 EKGHDWGQFVT

-510 LRWIIACHGAV
+510 LRWVIACHGAV

-532 TALLSAL
+532 AALLSAL